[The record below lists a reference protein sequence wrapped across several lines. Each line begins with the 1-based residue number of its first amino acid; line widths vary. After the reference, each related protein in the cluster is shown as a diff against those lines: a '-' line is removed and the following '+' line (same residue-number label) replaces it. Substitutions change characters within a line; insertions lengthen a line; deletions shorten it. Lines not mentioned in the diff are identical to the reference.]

1 MNKKKL
7 LIEEKRTL
15 IQELE
20 KMCDVEEIRK
30 IGDVEHQRLF
40 EEKRNR
46 VDEINNQLKDFEGT
60 TKGAIRKMTKGKV
73 LEFRALSTQEGA
85 NFLEN
90 DVAKNIVK
98 KIFEGEKVLEG
109 MKLYNSVNHQ
119 LDVVVENAIGADAV
133 VVGEGIEGGID
144 DTIDTKKVSFES
156 ERLTTTINVTN
167 KMLQD
172 SSFDLDS
179 YITEIL
185 TRRLRRKLVDLV
197 INGTE
202 DKKFVG
208 LLSKTGVE
216 VSRLDYDALIDLIY
230 TMPSDL
236 VESNV
241 VICNRNDFKKILK
254 IKSTDGTPIVLA
266 NIEGT
271 GARYTILG
279 HDIIVNEKVAE
290 GTVIFA
296 NLGQAIG
303 MLVKDGITVTK
314 VSNTDAN
321 LVRKGLTQ
329 FTVDMYCNI
338 KTLNEDAIE
347 VLKVAQA
354 RAKKVA

>member
-1 MNKKKL
+1 MNLKKKL
-7 LIEEKRTL
+7 IEERNIL

-20 KMCDVEEIRK
+20 KMCDVKEIRK
-30 IGDVEHQRLF
+30 IGNEEHQRLF
-40 EEKRNR
+40 EEKRKK
-46 VDEINNQLKDFEGT
+46 VDEINNQLKDF
-60 TKGAIRKMTKGKV
+60 KGETRKMAKGKV

-90 DVAKNIVK
+90 DVAKYIVR
-98 KIFEGEKVLEG
+98 KIFEGERVLEG

-271 GARYTILG
+271 GAKYTILG
-279 HDIIVNEKVAE
+279 HEIIVNERVAE

-296 NLGQAIG
+296 NLGQAVG

-347 VLKVAQA
+347 VLKVAQS
-354 RAKKVA
+354 RAKRVA

>member
-7 LIEEKRTL
+7 LIEERNSLLRDLELIVSDLTNIKDNAEIRTL
-15 IQELE
+15 HVKFEN
-20 KMCDVEEIRK
+20 KKKRVEEIDK
-30 IGDVEHQRLF
+30 EL
-40 EEKRNR
+40 RN
-46 VDEINNQLKDFEGT
+46 F
-60 TKGAIRKMTKGKV
+60 KGETRDMIKEV
-73 LEFRALSTQEGA
+73 LEFRAMTTIEGA

-90 DVAKNIVK
+90 EVAQEVVK

-109 MKLYNSVNHQ
+109 MKLYNSMNHQ
-119 LDVVVENAIGADAV
+119 LDVVVENGIGADAV
-133 VVGEGIEGGID
+133 IVGEGVEGGID
-144 DTIDTKKVSFES
+144 STIDTKKVSFES
-156 ERLTTTINVTN
+156 ERLTTTIEVTN

-172 SSFDLDS
+172 TSFDLDS
-179 YITEIL
+179 YVTEIL

-197 INGTE
+197 INGTT
-202 DKKFVG
+202 DKRFIG
-208 LLSKTGVE
+208 LLNKTATQVTE
-216 VSRLDYDALIDLIY
+216 LDYDALIDLIY
-230 TMPSDL
+230 TMPADL

-254 IKSTDGTPIVLA
+254 IKSIDGTPIVLA
-266 NIEGT
+266 SIEGQ

-279 HDIIVNEKVAE
+279 HEIIVNEKVAE
-290 GTVIFA
+290 GTIIFA

-303 MLVKDGITVTK
+303 MLVKDGITITK

-347 VLKVAQA
+347 VLKVTQA
-354 RAKKVA
+354 RSKK

>member
-7 LIEEKRTL
+7 LIEERNSILNDMNL
-15 IQELE
+15 IVSDLT
-20 KMCDVEEIRK
+20 KTKDDREIRMLNK
-30 IGDVEHQRLF
+30 EFENKKKRVEQID
-40 EEKRNR
+40 K
-46 VDEINNQLKDFEGT
+46 QLKKF
-60 TKGAIRKMTKGKV
+60 KGETREMKKDKV
-73 LEFRALSTQEGA
+73 LEFRAMTTQEGA

-90 DVAKNIVK
+90 DVAKEVVK

-109 MKLYNSVNHQ
+109 MKLYNSINHQ
-119 LDVVVENAIGADAV
+119 LDVVVENGIGADAV
-133 VVGEGIEGGID
+133 VVGEGVEGGID

-172 SSFDLDS
+172 TSFDLDS

-208 LLSKTGVE
+208 LLNKTGVE
-216 VSRLDYDALIDLIY
+216 SNVLDYDSLIDLIY

-236 VESNV
+236 VENNV
-241 VICNRNDFKKILK
+241 VICNRQDFKKILK

-266 NIEGT
+266 SIEGQ
-271 GARYTILG
+271 GAKYTILG
-279 HDIIVNEKVAE
+279 HEIIVNERVEE

-296 NLGQAIG
+296 NLSQAIG
-303 MLVKDGITVTK
+303 MLVKDGITITK

-347 VLKVAQA
+347 VLKVAKS
-354 RAKKVA
+354 RSKKIA

>member
-7 LIEEKRTL
+7 LIEERNSLLSDLEL
-15 IQELE
+15 IVSDLT
-20 KMCDVEEIRK
+20 KIKDNVEIRRLNSK
-30 IGDVEHQRLF
+30 FDNKKKRVEQIDKEL
-40 EEKRNR
+40 RN
-46 VDEINNQLKDFEGT
+46 F
-60 TKGAIRKMTKGKV
+60 KGETREMSKKA
-73 LEFRALSTQEGA
+73 LEFRAMTTTEGA

-90 DVAKNIVK
+90 DVAQEVVK

-109 MKLYNSVNHQ
+109 IKLYNSINHQ
-119 LDVVVENAIGADAV
+119 LDIVVENTIGVDAV
-133 VVGEGIEGGID
+133 VVGEGVEGGID
-144 DTIDTKKVSFES
+144 STIDTKKVSLES
-156 ERLTTTINVTN
+156 ERLTTTIEVTN

-172 SSFDLDS
+172 TSFDLDS
-179 YITEIL
+179 YVTEIL

-197 INGTE
+197 INGTT
-202 DKKFVG
+202 DKKFIG
-208 LLSKTGVE
+208 LLNKASVE
-216 VSRLDYDALIDLIY
+216 VSALDYDALIDLIY

-236 VESNV
+236 VETNV

-266 NIEGT
+266 SIEGQ
-271 GARYTILG
+271 GAKYTILG
-279 HDIIVNEKVAE
+279 HEIIVNEKVEE
-290 GTVIFA
+290 GTVIFT

-303 MLVKDGITVTK
+303 MLVKDGITITK

-347 VLKVAQA
+347 VLKVTQA
-354 RAKKVA
+354 RAKR

>member
-1 MNKKKL
+1 MNKKA
-7 LIEEKRTL
+7 LIEERNLLLSELGSIVSRLEKSNDATEVRALNNEFESKKKR
-15 IQELE
+15 IEQIDEELE
-20 KMCDVEEIRK
+20 
-30 IGDVEHQRLF
+30 
-40 EEKRNR
+40 
-46 VDEINNQLKDFEGT
+46 DF
-60 TKGAIRKMTKGKV
+60 KGATKSMGKNKV
-73 LEFRALSTQEGA
+73 LEFRAMSTTEGA

-90 DVAKNIVK
+90 DVAKEVVK

-109 MKLYNSVNHQ
+109 MKLYNSMNHQ
-119 LDVVVENAIGADAV
+119 LDVVVENGIGADAV

-172 SSFDLDS
+172 TSFDLDS

-202 DKKFVG
+202 DKKFIG
-208 LLSKTGVE
+208 LLNKTAME
-216 VSRLDYDALIDLIY
+216 VNTLDYDALIDLIY

-236 VESNV
+236 IEYNV
-241 VICNRNDFKKILK
+241 VICNRKDFKKILK
-254 IKSTDGTPIVLA
+254 IKSTDGTPIVLTS
-266 NIEGT
+266 IEGQ
-271 GARYTILG
+271 GAKYTILG
-279 HDIIVNEKVAE
+279 QEIIVNEKVEE

-296 NLGQAIG
+296 NLSQAIG
-303 MLVKDGITVTK
+303 MLVNDGITITK

-347 VLKVAQA
+347 VLKVSSSQMRSQKSA
-354 RAKKVA
+354 

>member
-7 LIEEKRTL
+7 LIEERNSLLSDLESIVHILAKSKDSTEVRTL
-15 IQELE
+15 NKEFANKKKRVEQIDEELN
-20 KMCDVEEIRK
+20 
-30 IGDVEHQRLF
+30 GF
-40 EEKRNR
+40 
-46 VDEINNQLKDFEGT
+46 
-60 TKGAIRKMTKGKV
+60 KGETRKMTKDKV
-73 LEFRALSTQEGA
+73 IEFRAITTIEGV

-90 DVAKNIVK
+90 DVAQEVVK
-98 KIFEGEKVLEG
+98 KIFEGENVLEG
-109 MKLYNSVNHQ
+109 IKLYNSINHQ

-133 VVGEGIEGGID
+133 IVGEGVEGGID

-172 SSFDLDS
+172 TSFDLDS

-202 DKKFVG
+202 DKKFIG
-208 LLSKTGVE
+208 LLNKTGVE
-216 VSRLDYDALIDLIY
+216 VSTLDYDALIDLIY

-254 IKSTDGTPIVLA
+254 IKSTDGTPIVLTS
-266 NIEGT
+266 IEGQ
-271 GARYTILG
+271 GAKYTILG
-279 HDIIVNEKVAE
+279 HEIIVNEKVAE

-296 NLGQAIG
+296 NLSQAIG
-303 MLVKDGITVTK
+303 MLVKDGITITK

-347 VLKVAQA
+347 VLKVTQA

>member
-7 LIEEKRTL
+7 LIEERNSILSDMNLIVLNLTKTKDDIEMRTL
-15 IQELE
+15 NQEF
-20 KMCDVEEIRK
+20 KNKKKRVEEIDK
-30 IGDVEHQRLF
+30 EL
-40 EEKRNR
+40 RN
-46 VDEINNQLKDFEGT
+46 F
-60 TKGAIRKMTKGKV
+60 KGETREMKKGKV

-90 DVAKNIVK
+90 DVAKEVVK

-109 MKLYNSVNHQ
+109 IKLYNSINHQ
-119 LDVVVENAIGADAV
+119 LDVVVENGIGADAV
-133 VVGEGIEGGID
+133 VVGEGLEGGID

-172 SSFDLDS
+172 TSFDLDS
-179 YITEIL
+179 YIMEIL

-202 DKKFVG
+202 DNKFIG
-208 LLSKTGVE
+208 LLNKTDVE
-216 VSRLDYDALIDLIY
+216 VNALDYDALIDLIY
-230 TMPSDL
+230 TMPCDL
-236 VESNV
+236 VENNV
-241 VICNRNDFKKILK
+241 VICNRQDFKKILK

-266 NIEGT
+266 SIEGQ
-271 GARYTILG
+271 GAKYTILG
-279 HDIIVNEKVAE
+279 YEIIVNERVEE

-296 NLGQAIG
+296 NLSQAIG

-347 VLKVAQA
+347 VLKVAKS
-354 RAKKVA
+354 RSKKIA

>member
-1 MNKKKL
+1 MKKKL
-7 LIEEKRTL
+7 LLEERNTL
-15 IQELE
+15 ISELE
-20 KMCDVEEIRK
+20 NMCDVKEIRK
-30 IGDVEHQRLF
+30 MGDKEHQRLF

-46 VDEINNQLKDFEGT
+46 VDEINNQLKEF
-60 TKGAIRKMTKGKV
+60 KGEIRRMTKKGEI
-73 LEFRALSTQEGA
+73 LEFRALSTSEGA

-90 DVAKNIVK
+90 DIAKEVVK

-109 MKLYNSVNHQ
+109 MRLYNSMNHQ
-119 LDVVVENAIGADAV
+119 LDVVVENGIGADAV
-133 VVGEGIEGGID
+133 VVGEGVEGGID
-144 DTIDTKKVSFES
+144 DPIDTKKVSFES

-172 SSFDLDS
+172 TSFDLDS

-208 LLSKTGVE
+208 LLNKTAIDANT
-216 VSRLDYDALIDLIY
+216 LDYDALIDLIY

-241 VICNRNDFKKILK
+241 VICNRKDFKKILK
-254 IKSTDGTPIVLA
+254 IKSNDGTPIVLA
-266 NIEGT
+266 SIEGQ
-271 GARYTILG
+271 GAKYTILG
-279 HDIIVNEKVAE
+279 HEIIVNEKVVE
-290 GTVIFA
+290 GTIIFA
-296 NLGQAIG
+296 NLSQAVG
-303 MLVKDGITVTK
+303 MLIKDGITVTK

-347 VLKVAQA
+347 VLKVTPL
-354 RAKKVA
+354 RTRKVA

>member
-7 LIEEKRTL
+7 LIEERNSLLSDLELIVSDLTKIKDNVDIRRLNIKFDNKKKRVEQ
-15 IQELE
+15 IDKEL
-20 KMCDVEEIRK
+20 
-30 IGDVEHQRLF
+30 
-40 EEKRNR
+40 RN
-46 VDEINNQLKDFEGT
+46 F
-60 TKGAIRKMTKGKV
+60 KGETREMSKKA
-73 LEFRALSTQEGA
+73 LEFRAMTTTEGA

-90 DVAKNIVK
+90 DVAQEVVK

-109 MKLYNSVNHQ
+109 IKLYNSINHQ
-119 LDVVVENAIGADAV
+119 LDIVVENTIGVDAV
-133 VVGEGIEGGID
+133 VVGEGVEGGID
-144 DTIDTKKVSFES
+144 STIDTKKVSLES
-156 ERLTTTINVTN
+156 ERLTTTIEVTN

-172 SSFDLDS
+172 TSFDLDS
-179 YITEIL
+179 YVTEIL

-197 INGTE
+197 INGTT
-202 DKKFVG
+202 DKKFIG
-208 LLSKTGVE
+208 LLNKTGVE
-216 VSRLDYDALIDLIY
+216 VSALDYDALIDLIY

-236 VESNV
+236 VETNV

-266 NIEGT
+266 SIEGQ
-271 GARYTILG
+271 GAKYTILG
-279 HDIIVNEKVAE
+279 HEIIVNEKVEE
-290 GTVIFA
+290 GTVIFT

-303 MLVKDGITVTK
+303 MLVKDGITITK

-347 VLKVAQA
+347 VLKVTQA
-354 RAKKVA
+354 RAKR

>member
-7 LIEEKRTL
+7 LIEERNSLLSDLEL
-15 IQELE
+15 IVSDLT
-20 KMCDVEEIRK
+20 KVKDNVEIRRLNIK
-30 IGDVEHQRLF
+30 FDNKKKRVEQIDKEL
-40 EEKRNR
+40 RN
-46 VDEINNQLKDFEGT
+46 F
-60 TKGAIRKMTKGKV
+60 KGETREMSKKA
-73 LEFRALSTQEGA
+73 LEFRAMTTTEGA

-90 DVAKNIVK
+90 DVAQEVVK

-109 MKLYNSVNHQ
+109 IKLYNSINHQ
-119 LDVVVENAIGADAV
+119 LDIVVENTIGVDAV
-133 VVGEGIEGGID
+133 VVGEGVEGGID
-144 DTIDTKKVSFES
+144 STIDTKKVSLES
-156 ERLTTTINVTN
+156 ERLTTTIEVTN

-172 SSFDLDS
+172 TSFDLDS
-179 YITEIL
+179 YVTEIL

-197 INGTE
+197 INGTT
-202 DKKFVG
+202 DKKFIG
-208 LLSKTGVE
+208 LLNKASVE
-216 VSRLDYDALIDLIY
+216 VSALDYDALIDLIY

-236 VESNV
+236 VETNV

-266 NIEGT
+266 SIEGQ
-271 GARYTILG
+271 GAKYTILG
-279 HDIIVNEKVAE
+279 HEIIVNEKVEE
-290 GTVIFA
+290 GTVIFT

-303 MLVKDGITVTK
+303 MLVKDGITITK

-347 VLKVAQA
+347 VLKVTQA
-354 RAKKVA
+354 RAKR

>member
-7 LIEEKRTL
+7 LIEERNSILSDMNLIVSDLTKTKDDIEIRTL
-15 IQELE
+15 NKEFE
-20 KMCDVEEIRK
+20 NKKKRVEQIDK
-30 IGDVEHQRLF
+30 
-40 EEKRNR
+40 
-46 VDEINNQLKDFEGT
+46 QLKKF
-60 TKGAIRKMTKGKV
+60 KGETREMKKDKV
-73 LEFRALSTQEGA
+73 LEFRAMTTQEGA
-85 NFLEN
+85 NFLQN
-90 DVAKNIVK
+90 DVAKEVVK

-109 MKLYNSVNHQ
+109 MKLYNSINHQ
-119 LDVVVENAIGADAV
+119 LDVVVGIGADAV
-133 VVGEGIEGGID
+133 VVGEGVEGGID

-172 SSFDLDS
+172 TSFDLDS

-197 INGTE
+197 INGTQ

-208 LLSKTGVE
+208 LLNKTGVE
-216 VSRLDYDALIDLIY
+216 ISVLDYDALIDLIY

-236 VESNV
+236 VENNV
-241 VICNRNDFKKILK
+241 VICNRQDFKKILK

-266 NIEGT
+266 SIEGQ
-271 GARYTILG
+271 GAKYTILG
-279 HDIIVNEKVAE
+279 HEIIVNEKVEE

-296 NLGQAIG
+296 NLSQAIG

-347 VLKVAQA
+347 VLKVAKS
-354 RAKKVA
+354 RSKKIA

>member
-1 MNKKKL
+1 MNKKA
-7 LIEEKRTL
+7 LIEERNLLLSELGSIVSRLEKTNDATEVRTL
-15 IQELE
+15 NNEFESKKKRIEQIDEELE
-20 KMCDVEEIRK
+20 N
-30 IGDVEHQRLF
+30 F
-40 EEKRNR
+40 
-46 VDEINNQLKDFEGT
+46 
-60 TKGAIRKMTKGKV
+60 KGATKNMEKNKI
-73 LEFRALSTQEGA
+73 LEFRAMSTTEGI

-90 DVAKNIVK
+90 DVAKEVVK

-109 MKLYNSVNHQ
+109 MKLYNSMNHQ
-119 LDVVVENAIGADAV
+119 LDVVVENGIGADAV

-172 SSFDLDS
+172 TSFDLDS

-202 DKKFVG
+202 DKKFIG
-208 LLSKTGVE
+208 LLNKTAME
-216 VSRLDYDALIDLIY
+216 VNTLDYDALIDLIY
-230 TMPSDL
+230 IMPSDL
-236 VESNV
+236 IEYNV

-254 IKSTDGTPIVLA
+254 IKSTEGTPILLTS
-266 NIEGT
+266 IEGQ
-271 GARYTILG
+271 GAKYTILG
-279 HDIIVNEKVAE
+279 HEIIVNEKVEE

-296 NLGQAIG
+296 NLSQAIG
-303 MLVKDGITVTK
+303 MLVKDGITITK

-347 VLKVAQA
+347 VLKVSSSQM
-354 RAKKVA
+354 RAKKSA

>member
-7 LIEEKRTL
+7 LIEERNSLLSDLEL
-15 IQELE
+15 IVSDLT
-20 KMCDVEEIRK
+20 KIKDNVEIRRLNIK
-30 IGDVEHQRLF
+30 FDNKKKRVEQIDKEL
-40 EEKRNR
+40 RNFR
-46 VDEINNQLKDFEGT
+46 GETREMSK
-60 TKGAIRKMTKGKV
+60 KA
-73 LEFRALSTQEGA
+73 LEFRAMTTTEGA

-90 DVAKNIVK
+90 DVAQEVVK

-109 MKLYNSVNHQ
+109 IKLYNSINHQ
-119 LDVVVENAIGADAV
+119 LDIVVENTIGVDAV
-133 VVGEGIEGGID
+133 VVGEGVEGGID
-144 DTIDTKKVSFES
+144 STIDTKKVSLES
-156 ERLTTTINVTN
+156 ERLTTTIEVTN

-172 SSFDLDS
+172 TSFDLDS
-179 YITEIL
+179 YVTEIL

-197 INGTE
+197 INGTT
-202 DKKFVG
+202 DKKFIG
-208 LLSKTGVE
+208 LLNKACVE
-216 VSRLDYDALIDLIY
+216 VSTLDYDALIDLIY

-236 VESNV
+236 VETNV

-266 NIEGT
+266 SIEGQ
-271 GARYTILG
+271 GAKYTILG
-279 HDIIVNEKVAE
+279 HEIIVNEKVEE
-290 GTVIFA
+290 GTVIFT

-303 MLVKDGITVTK
+303 MLVKDGITITK

-347 VLKVAQA
+347 VLKVTQA
-354 RAKKVA
+354 RTKK

>member
-40 EEKRNR
+40 QERRRR
-46 VDEINNQLKDFEGT
+46 VDEINNQLKEFEGET
-60 TKGAIRKMTKGKV
+60 RKMAKGKV
-73 LEFRALSTQEGA
+73 LEFRAMTTKEGA

-90 DVAKNIVK
+90 DVAKDVVK

-109 MKLYNSVNHQ
+109 IKLYNSVNHQ

-133 VVGEGIEGGID
+133 IVGEGLEGGLD

-156 ERLTTTINVTN
+156 ERLTTTVNVTN

-172 SSFDLDS
+172 TSFDLDS

-202 DKKFVG
+202 DGKFIG
-208 LLSKTGVE
+208 LLNKTAIE
-216 VSRLDYDALIDLIY
+216 TNTLDYDTLIDLIY

-236 VESNV
+236 VETNV

-266 NIEGT
+266 NIEEQ

-338 KTLNEDAIE
+338 KTLNQDAIE
-347 VLKVAQA
+347 VLKVAQV
-354 RAKKVA
+354 RAKR

>member
-7 LIEEKRTL
+7 LIEEKNKL

-20 KMCDVEEIRK
+20 KMCDVKEIRK
-30 IGDVEHQRLF
+30 IGDKEHQRLF
-40 EEKRNR
+40 EERRNR
-46 VDEINNQLKDFEGT
+46 VDFINDQLKRFEGE
-60 TKGAIRKMTKGKV
+60 TKMAKGKV
-73 LEFRALSTQEGA
+73 LEFRALGTEEGA

-90 DVAKNIVK
+90 DVAKEVVK

-109 MKLYNSVNHQ
+109 MKLYNSINHQ
-119 LDVVVENAIGADAV
+119 LDVVVENSIGADAV
-133 VVGEGIEGGID
+133 VVGEGLEGGID

-172 SSFDLDS
+172 TSFDLDS

-208 LLSKTGVE
+208 LLNKTGIDTNA
-216 VSRLDYDALIDLIY
+216 LDYDSLIDLIY

-236 VESNV
+236 VENNV

-266 NIEGT
+266 NIEGQ

-329 FTVDMYCNI
+329 YTIDIYCNI

>member
-1 MNKKKL
+1 MNLKKR
-7 LIEEKRTL
+7 LIEERNTL

-20 KMCDVEEIRK
+20 NMCDVKEIRK
-30 IGDVEHQRLF
+30 IGDKEYQRLF
-40 EEKRNR
+40 EEKRNK
-46 VDEINNQLKDFEGT
+46 VDEIDNQLKYFKGE
-60 TKGAIRKMTKGKV
+60 TKEMTKGKV
-73 LEFRALSTQEGA
+73 LEFRAMTTEEGA

-90 DVAKNIVK
+90 DVAKEVVK

-109 MKLYNSVNHQ
+109 IKLYNSINHQ
-119 LDVVVENAIGADAV
+119 LDVVVENGIGADAV
-133 VVGEGIEGGID
+133 VIGEGLEGGID

-172 SSFDLDS
+172 TSFDLDS

-202 DKKFVG
+202 DKKFIG
-208 LLSKTGVE
+208 LLNKTAIAVNT
-216 VSRLDYDALIDLIY
+216 LDYDALIDLVY

-236 VESNV
+236 VETNV

-266 NIEGT
+266 SIEGQ
-271 GARYTILG
+271 GSKYTILG
-279 HDIIVNEKVAE
+279 HEIIVNEKVAE

-296 NLGQAIG
+296 NLSQAIG
-303 MLVKDGITVTK
+303 MLVKDVITVTK

-347 VLKVAQA
+347 VLKVAQT

>member
-1 MNKKKL
+1 MNKKAL
-7 LIEEKRTL
+7 MEERNALIEE
-15 IQELE
+15 LE
-20 KMCDVEEIRK
+20 IMCNVEQIRNL
-30 IGDVEHQRLF
+30 GENEHQKRF
-40 EEKRNR
+40 EQKRNR
-46 VDEINNQLKDFEGT
+46 VDEINNQLREFEGET
-60 TKGAIRKMTKGKV
+60 RTMEKGKV
-73 LEFRALSTQEGA
+73 LEFRAMTTKEGA

-90 DVAKNIVK
+90 DVAKDVVK
-98 KIFEGEKVLEG
+98 KVFEGEKVLEG

-119 LDVVVENAIGADAV
+119 LDVVVENGIGADAV
-133 VVGEGIEGGID
+133 IVGEGVEGGID

-156 ERLTTTINVTN
+156 ERLTTTVNVAN

-172 SSFDLDS
+172 TSFDLDS

-202 DKKFVG
+202 DGKFVG
-208 LLSKTGVE
+208 LLNKTAIE
-216 VSRLDYDALIDLIY
+216 TNALDYDGLIDLVY
-230 TMPSDL
+230 SMPADL
-236 VESNV
+236 VENNV

-254 IKSTDGTPIVLA
+254 IKSIDGTPIVLA
-266 NIEGT
+266 SIEGQ

-303 MLVKDGITVTK
+303 MLVKDGLSITK

-347 VLKVAQA
+347 VLKVGATRTKRIA
-354 RAKKVA
+354 

>member
-60 TKGAIRKMTKGKV
+60 TKGVIRKMTKGKV

-90 DVAKNIVK
+90 DVAKDVVK